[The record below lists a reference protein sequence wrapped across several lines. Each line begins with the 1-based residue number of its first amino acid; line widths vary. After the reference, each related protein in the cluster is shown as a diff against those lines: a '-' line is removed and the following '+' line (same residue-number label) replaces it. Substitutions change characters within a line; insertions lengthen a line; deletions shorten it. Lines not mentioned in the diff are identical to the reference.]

1 MMSKNNGILD
11 LIGGDAQMLL
21 LICSLHRL
29 IAFKN
34 GKNDTSHS
42 LGAGNF

>member
-1 MMSKNNGILD
+1 MMSKNNSSLD

-34 GKNDTSHS
+34 GKDTSHS